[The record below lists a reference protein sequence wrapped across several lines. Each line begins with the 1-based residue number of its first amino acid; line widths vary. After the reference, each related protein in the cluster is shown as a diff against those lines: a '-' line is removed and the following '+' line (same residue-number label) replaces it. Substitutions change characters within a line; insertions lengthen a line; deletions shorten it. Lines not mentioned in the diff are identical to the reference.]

1 MIIANFVAVGL
12 NLDLLKMFFNQQVKT
27 YKMKNIL
34 TLLTLCL
41 CIGFLSAQDAPKEA
55 VDNTTSDGP
64 VMEFNDIVVDYGT
77 IKQNSEPFRVFNF
90 TNTGTEP
97 LVIKHAKG
105 SCGCTVPTYPKE
117 PILPGESNEVK
128 VRYDTK
134 RIGKFTK
141 TVTLTTNEDA
151 GKRVLT
157 IKGEV
162 LKPEAEPAAVPLS
175 EPSILNGG
183 N

>member
-1 MIIANFVAVGL
+1 
-12 NLDLLKMFFNQQVKT
+12 
-27 YKMKNIL
+27 MKNIL

-41 CIGFLSAQDAPKEA
+41 CIGFLSAQESTKEA
-55 VDNTTSDGP
+55 VNNAPSEGP
-64 VMEFNDIVVDYGT
+64 VMEFKDVVVDYGT
-77 IKQNSEPFRVFNF
+77 IKQNSEPFRVFTF
-90 TNTGTEP
+90 TNTGNEP

-117 PILPGESNEVK
+117 PILPGETNEVK

-134 RIGKFTK
+134 RTGPFTK
-141 TVTLTTNEDA
+141 TVTLTTNEEVS
-151 GKRVLT
+151 KKVLT
-157 IKGEV
+157 IKGKV
-162 LKPEAEPAAVPLS
+162 LKPEEEPAAVPLS

>member
-1 MIIANFVAVGL
+1 MN
-12 NLDLLKMFFNQQVKT
+12 LKMI
-27 YKMKNIL
+27 KMKNIL
-34 TLLTLCL
+34 TFLALCL
-41 CIGFLSAQDAPKEA
+41 CIGFISAQDGAQAP
-55 VDNTTSDGP
+55 VDTTPSEGPIMDFSDT
-64 VMEFNDIVVDYGT
+64 VVDYGT
-77 IKQNSEPFRVFNF
+77 IDQNSEPFRVFKF
-90 TNTGTEP
+90 TNTGNEP

-117 PILPGESNEVK
+117 PILPGETSEVK

-141 TVTLTTNEDA
+141 TVTLTTNEEV
-151 GKRVLT
+151 GKRVIT
-157 IKGEV
+157 IKGNV
-162 LKPEAEPAAVPLS
+162 LKPAEEPAAVPLN

>member
-1 MIIANFVAVGL
+1 
-12 NLDLLKMFFNQQVKT
+12 MFFDQQVKT

-34 TLLTLCL
+34 TLLALCL
-41 CIGFLSAQDAPKEA
+41 CVGFVSAQNGAP
-55 VDNTTSDGP
+55 TSQPAEKVSAEGP
-64 VMEFNDIVVDYGT
+64 TMEFNDTVVDYGT
-77 IKQNSEPFRVFNF
+77 IKQNSEPFRVFSF

-117 PILPGESNEVK
+117 PILPGETNEVK

-141 TVTLTTNEDA
+141 TVTLTTNEEV

>member
-1 MIIANFVAVGL
+1 
-12 NLDLLKMFFNQQVKT
+12 
-27 YKMKNIL
+27 MKNLL
-34 TLLTLCL
+34 TLLALCL
-41 CIGFLSAQDAPKEA
+41 SISFISAQDGAKAP
-55 VDNTTSDGP
+55 VDTTPSEGP
-64 VMEFNDIVVDYGT
+64 VMEFNDTVVDYGT
-77 IKQNSEPFRVFNF
+77 IDQNSEPFRVFSF
-90 TNTGTEP
+90 TNTGNEP

-105 SCGCTVPTYPKE
+105 SCGCTVPTYPKV
-117 PILPGESNEVK
+117 PILPGETNEVK

-141 TVTLTTNEDA
+141 TVTLTTNEEV
-151 GKRVLT
+151 GKRVIT

-162 LKPEAEPAAVPLS
+162 LKPAEEPAAIPLS

>member
-1 MIIANFVAVGL
+1 
-12 NLDLLKMFFNQQVKT
+12 
-27 YKMKNIL
+27 MKNIL

-41 CIGFLSAQDAPKEA
+41 CIGFLSAQESTKEA
-55 VDNTTSDGP
+55 VNNTPSEGP
-64 VMEFNDIVVDYGT
+64 VMEFKDVVVDYGT
-77 IKQNSEPFRVFNF
+77 IKQNSEPFRVFTF
-90 TNTGTEP
+90 TNTGNEP

-117 PILPGESNEVK
+117 PILPGETNEVK

-134 RIGKFTK
+134 RTGPFTK
-141 TVTLTTNEDA
+141 TVTLTTNEEVS
-151 GKRVLT
+151 KKVLT
-157 IKGEV
+157 IKGKE
-162 LKPEAEPAAVPLS
+162 LKPEEEPEAVPLS

>member
-1 MIIANFVAVGL
+1 
-12 NLDLLKMFFNQQVKT
+12 
-27 YKMKNIL
+27 MKNLL
-34 TLLTLCL
+34 TLLVLCL
-41 CIGFLSAQDAPKEA
+41 SITFVNAQKGAEAPAEA
-55 VDNTTSDGP
+55 APSEGP
-64 VMEFNDIVVDYGT
+64 VMEFSDTVVDYGT
-77 IKQNSEPFRVFNF
+77 IAQSSEPFRVFNF
-90 TNTGTEP
+90 TNTGNEP

-117 PILPGESNEVK
+117 PILPGESNEIK

-141 TVTLTTNEDA
+141 TVTLTTNEEV
-151 GKRVLT
+151 GRRVIT

-162 LKPEAEPAAVPLS
+162 LKPAEQPAAVPLN

-183 N
+183 SK

>member
-1 MIIANFVAVGL
+1 MNFLFSTNIANF
-12 NLDLLKMFFNQQVKT
+12 DLYIKT
-27 YKMKNIL
+27 HKMKNLL
-34 TLLTLCL
+34 TLLALCL
-41 CIGFLSAQDAPKEA
+41 SISFISAQDGAKAPA
-55 VDNTTSDGP
+55 DTTPSEGP
-64 VMEFNDIVVDYGT
+64 VMEFNDTVVDYGT
-77 IKQNSEPFRVFNF
+77 IEQNSEPFRIFNF
-90 TNTGTEP
+90 KNTGNEP

-117 PILPGESNEVK
+117 PILPGESSEVK

-134 RIGKFTK
+134 RIGRFTK
-141 TVTLTTNEDA
+141 TVTLTTNEEV
-151 GKRVLT
+151 GKRVIT

-162 LKPEAEPAAVPLS
+162 LKPTEEPAAVPLN

>member
-1 MIIANFVAVGL
+1 
-12 NLDLLKMFFNQQVKT
+12 
-27 YKMKNIL
+27 MKNIL
-34 TLLTLCL
+34 TLLTLCF
-41 CIGFLSAQDAPKEA
+41 CVSFLAAQDGSYAP
-55 VDNTTSDGP
+55 VDNADDTTVEGP
-64 VMEFNDIVVDYGT
+64 IMEFSDVVVDYGT
-77 IKQNSEPFRVFNF
+77 IVQNSEPFRVFKF
-90 TNTGTEP
+90 TNNGNEP

-105 SCGCTVPTYPKE
+105 SCGCTVPTYPKA

-141 TVTLTTNEDA
+141 TVTLTTNEEV

-162 LKPEAEPAAVPLS
+162 LKPAEEPAAVPLN

>member
-1 MIIANFVAVGL
+1 
-12 NLDLLKMFFNQQVKT
+12 
-27 YKMKNIL
+27 MKNIL

-41 CIGFLSAQDAPKEA
+41 CIGFLSAQDGSYAPT
-55 VDNTTSDGP
+55 DNAEKVASEGP
-64 VMEFNDIVVDYGT
+64 IMEFSDVVVDYGT
-77 IKQNSEPFRVFNF
+77 IKQNAEPFRVFKF
-90 TNTGTEP
+90 TNNGNEP

-117 PILPGESNEVK
+117 PILPGETNEVK

-141 TVTLTTNEDA
+141 TVTLTTNEEVS
-151 GKRVLT
+151 KRVLT

>member
-1 MIIANFVAVGL
+1 M
-12 NLDLLKMFFNQQVKT
+12 NLKKI
-27 YKMKNIL
+27 KMKNIL
-34 TLLTLCL
+34 TLLALCL
-41 CIGFLSAQDAPKEA
+41 CIGFISAQDAA
-55 VDNTTSDGP
+55 IVDNASSEGP
-64 VMEFNDIVVDYGT
+64 VMEFSDTVVDYGT
-77 IKQNSEPFRVFNF
+77 IEQNSEPFRVFKF
-90 TNTGTEP
+90 SNTGNEP

-141 TVTLTTNEDA
+141 TVTLTTNEEV
-151 GKRVLT
+151 GKRVIT

-162 LKPEAEPAAVPLS
+162 LKPVEEPAAVPLN

-183 N
+183 GS